1 VDFFTESIW
10 QWVFFFSCSISLGV
24 LDQFNVFISSSFV
37 LEAHICQEKIPDFLD
52 FSIWWRNDFLKY
64 VVMILRSF
72 SVSVVM
78 SPLPSLILLVYS
90 LGFEFSSIL
99 CIHLLDSF
107 HLWCY
112 STPEF
117 LCSKKKIIFGW
128 PLYCWEW
135 RIEFTYYHCPRL
147 NMGYVNHLCLW
158 MWRYQASAQLEISP
172 PIL

>member
-1 VDFFTESIW
+1 MDFFTESIW

-90 LGFEFSSIL
+90 LGFEFNTL
-99 CIHLLDSF
+99 YTLVRFFSF
-107 HLWCY
+107 VMLFY
-112 STPEF
+112 SRIPLF
-117 LCSKKKIIFGW
+117 KKNIIFGW

-135 RIEFTYYHCPRL
+135 GIEFTYYHCPRL

>member
-1 VDFFTESIW
+1 M
-10 QWVFFFSCSISLGV
+10 
-24 LDQFNVFISSSFV
+24 FISSSFV
-37 LEAHICQEKIPDFLD
+37 LEAHIYQEKIPDFLD

-107 HLWCY
+107 HL
-112 STPEF
+112 
-117 LCSKKKIIFGW
+117 
-128 PLYCWEW
+128 
-135 RIEFTYYHCPRL
+135 
-147 NMGYVNHLCLW
+147 
-158 MWRYQASAQLEISP
+158 
-172 PIL
+172 